1 MRPPCHT
8 QHGGQSLC
16 SCPSWG
22 CRSLSPNRRAGRF
35 LVMRW
40 RHRGAQSGDT
50 DTPWR
55 TPFTSVR
62 PHRGKGW
69 GRRCSASLLPER
81 RRLGCGKSSL
91 SLPIKEVRH
100 PSPCTHATA
109 LLRSVG
115 WAALGSSLISGLA
128 PSCCRRR
135 SNSGRVEDP
144 GGRCC
149 SRGGG
154 RGRARHQT
162 PHLLVLPG
170 EGEGVGPFL
179 FFRAAIESP
188 ESRVQGGSA
197 TLGAVKMNTTKCC
210 VSTLSVGV

>member
-62 PHRGKGW
+62 LRLGKALLGELVARAKTA
-69 GRRCSASLLPER
+69 GLREMIAVIADQGAEASLALHAR
-81 RRLGCGKSSL
+81 YGFV
-91 SLPIKEVRH
+91 EVGRM
-100 PSPCTHATA
+100 
-109 LLRSVG
+109 
-115 WAALGSSLISGLA
+115 
-128 PSCCRRR
+128 
-135 SNSGRVEDP
+135 GRVGFKFDRWL
-144 GGRCC
+144 GTIML
-149 SRGGG
+149 
-154 RGRARHQT
+154 QK
-162 PHLLVLPG
+162 
-170 EGEGVGPFL
+170 
-179 FFRAAIESP
+179 
-188 ESRVQGGSA
+188 
-197 TLGAVKMNTTKCC
+197 TLK
-210 VSTLSVGV
+210 